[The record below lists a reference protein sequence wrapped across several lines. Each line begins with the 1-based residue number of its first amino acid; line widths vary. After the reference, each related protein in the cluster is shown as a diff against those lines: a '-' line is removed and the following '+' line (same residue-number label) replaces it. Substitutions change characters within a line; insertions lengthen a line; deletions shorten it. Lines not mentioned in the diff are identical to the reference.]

1 MVLSSKYAVVLCYI
15 TDSLFQGGTILG
27 QPLKVQDMGDTHITL
42 DVFEEF
48 LRGKQP
54 RFRYNNI
61 IVGQRHTI
69 YSSYYCSYVVS
80 FIVHTR

>member
-1 MVLSSKYAVVLCYI
+1 MLSVLL
-15 TDSLFQGGTILG
+15 QGGTILG

-54 RFRYNNI
+54 RFRYSI
-61 IVGQRHTI
+61 HIQDQKHADLF
-69 YSSYYCSYVVS
+69 S
-80 FIVHTR
+80 

>member
-1 MVLSSKYAVVLCYI
+1 M
-15 TDSLFQGGTILG
+15 QGGTMLG

-54 RFRYNNI
+54 RFRYSI
-61 IVGQRHTI
+61 LVLSPVQDPK
-69 YSSYYCSYVVS
+69 V
-80 FIVHTR
+80 